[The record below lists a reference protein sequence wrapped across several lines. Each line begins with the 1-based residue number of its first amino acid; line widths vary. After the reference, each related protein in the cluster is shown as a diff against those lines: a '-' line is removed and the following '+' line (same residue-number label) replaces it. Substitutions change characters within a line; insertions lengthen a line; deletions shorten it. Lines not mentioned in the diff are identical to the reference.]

1 MEAVNVNPVVEALDK
16 CETIEDALRTSG
28 ELSGYTAQMARIEY
42 IAAVSP
48 SGKRAVTGFFE
59 PTYANVALKF
69 ARLWMARL
77 NGSPRLKPGDFNLK
91 LHPKPRREAPDV

>member
-1 MEAVNVNPVVEALDK
+1 METINPVVEALDK

-42 IAAVSP
+42 IVAVSP

-69 ARLWMARL
+69 ARLWTAR
-77 NGSPRLKPGDFNLK
+77 
-91 LHPKPRREAPDV
+91 HE

>member
-1 MEAVNVNPVVEALDK
+1 METANPVVEALDK

-28 ELSGYTAQMARIEY
+28 ELSGELSGYTAQMARIEY
-42 IAAVSP
+42 IVEVSS

-69 ARLWMARL
+69 ARLWMAR
-77 NGSPRLKPGDFNLK
+77 
-91 LHPKPRREAPDV
+91 HE